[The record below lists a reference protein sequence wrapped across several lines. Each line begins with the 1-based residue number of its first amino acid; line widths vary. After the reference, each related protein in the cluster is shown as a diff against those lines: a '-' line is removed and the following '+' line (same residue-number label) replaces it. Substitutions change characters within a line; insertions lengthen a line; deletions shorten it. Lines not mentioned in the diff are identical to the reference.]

1 MSGRAITSAGL
12 SRWALIWYPEGPE
25 PRHRSAVRL
34 PSESIGCSG
43 RVKWPWTQIHYVQV
57 SAGGCYSL
65 IPYTFQ
71 MDVEARTSNSAA
83 LCGNVVD
90 CCSLRDSMRKLVST
104 RSTILELLDH
114 FHHLMT
120 SMPSGAGGTSAGP
133 QGGSEGGCQPKAVFV
148 GLLDQTHFSEQGA
161 LTRALPPAPGGC
173 DSPFGQALSQ
183 KMRPCSE

>member
-1 MSGRAITSAGL
+1 MRARTAPQRASFEAECERTFVTSVNAQTMSGRAITSGL

-71 MDVEARTSNSAA
+71 MNVEARTPNSAA
-83 LCGNVVD
+83 L
-90 CCSLRDSMRKLVST
+90 
-104 RSTILELLDH
+104 
-114 FHHLMT
+114 F
-120 SMPSGAGGTSAGP
+120 AGT
-133 QGGSEGGCQPKAVFV
+133 
-148 GLLDQTHFSEQGA
+148 
-161 LTRALPPAPGGC
+161 
-173 DSPFGQALSQ
+173 
-183 KMRPCSE
+183 